1 MRDRIVDIAGMG
13 EHAGEDGLLGNTAI
27 ADDPDGVNGLR
38 LLGQSGAGG
47 ELEESAPE
55 RAGRAGKGI
64 RDLREMTSCLIFTG
78 LESCGEHKY
87 WCGPR

>member
-1 MRDRIVDIAGMG
+1 MG
-13 EHAGEDGLLGNTAI
+13 EHAGEDGLLGDAAV
-27 ADDPDGVNGLR
+27 ADDPDGSIVWEVW
-38 LLGQSGAGG
+38 AKA
-47 ELEESAPE
+47 APAEKSKNQHQE